1 MSQLY
6 NNNNNSNDPAAPPQ
20 KKLKRSLSHTEYD
33 KFISIITKLDKAH
46 GPVLFRCL
54 SWQSEYEILR
64 RTLFDNRHISIEYG
78 STINYSLFFD
88 RVMIFLIGAVDIE
101 SQTELKNG

>member
-20 KKLKRSLSHTEYD
+20 KKLKRSSSHTEYD

-64 RTLFDNRHISIEYG
+64 RTLEYG